1 MASLGRREIQK
12 ELKIDMTP
20 MIDIVFQLIIFFLVV
35 TEMAA
40 KDLADVTLP
49 RAEQSTADDNP
60 PSDRLIINVRKD
72 GELWS
77 NGVKITLKTLGDK
90 IENAVAWHEP
100 DKSTDELKN
109 KGSELEVLIRADIE
123 TQYYHVQEVIRLC
136 TEKWVYKLNIAT
148 AKK

>member
-1 MASLGRREIQK
+1 MRYSKATAGVTK
-12 ELKIDMTP
+12 PDMTP

-72 GELWS
+72 GRIYKYVLRDKLVPEDPYLVLVKAGAFARLTGEAYNGTPPDRAVRDFLVKS
-77 NGVKITLKTLGDK
+77 N
-90 IENAVAWHEP
+90 
-100 DKSTDELKN
+100 
-109 KGSELEVLIRADIE
+109 
-123 TQYYHVQEVIRLC
+123 VI
-136 TEKWVYKLNIAT
+136 I
-148 AKK
+148 